1 MNTNRVKFMNTYI
14 DSLTSDEAI
23 RVVDEYVKSGRP
35 HYVVTPNADIVMKMQ
50 DNSEL
55 LEACNHA
62 DLILADGQIVVGL
75 ASFLGTPIKE
85 RVPMT
90 DFVWKVLDLAE
101 EKGYKVFLFG
111 GMPDIL
117 DKGRKRIAARYP
129 HLNLA
134 GAYSPPYGF
143 EKNES
148 GLSDIV
154 NLLRNSQAD
163 ILLVFLGCPKQELFL
178 AQFYKDIEIPVSIT
192 MGGCIDFIG
201 NDKIKRAP
209 VWMQK
214 IGLEWFFR
222 FMMEPKRLFKRY
234 FIDDMK
240 IFPLALRYKLR
251 MARKI

>member
-1 MNTNRVKFMNTYI
+1 
-14 DSLTSDEAI
+14 
-23 RVVDEYVKSGRP
+23 
-35 HYVVTPNADIVMKMQ
+35 
-50 DNSEL
+50 
-55 LEACNHA
+55 
-62 DLILADGQIVVGL
+62 
-75 ASFLGTPIKE
+75 
-85 RVPMT
+85 MT

-129 HLNLA
+129 HLNIA
-134 GAYSPPYGF
+134 GVYSPPYGF
-143 EKNES
+143 EKDES
-148 GLSDIV
+148 RLSDIV

-178 AQFYKDIEIPVSIT
+178 AKFHKDMGIPISIT

-222 FMMEPKRLFKRY
+222 FMMEPRRLFKRY
-234 FIDDMK
+234 FVDDMK
-240 IFPLALRYKLR
+240 IFPLALKYKLGI
-251 MARKI
+251 RK